1 MAEPTFNVVGHTCIG
16 QCKIKRVD
24 GKFQVTYRPTGEVI
38 HEGTDCSL
46 AIKAALEKSGL
57 KGAFDASGF
66 AGVGKED
73 TQC

>member
-1 MAEPTFNVVGHTCIG
+1 MSTCYIG
-16 QCKIKRVD
+16 EYRV
-24 GKFQVTYRPTGEVI
+24 KLVEKKWQVI
-38 HEGTDCSL
+38 HRPGYTVVHECDDGAE
-46 AIKAALEKSGL
+46 AIRVALEKSGI